1 VDTAATGLLV
11 FGYPTSII
19 VIVRWL
25 PVVRERRWRWLIAH
39 HAGVAAI
46 VAGWAIKDNTRA
58 VVVNATWLAVSSVWF
73 ALGGRRHASTRS
85 RP

>member
-1 VDTAATGLLV
+1 MDTAAAGLLA
-11 FGYPTSII
+11 FGYPTSIV

-46 VAGWAIKDNTRA
+46 VAGWAIKGNTRA
-58 VVVNATWLAVSSVWF
+58 VVVNASWLAVSSVWF
-73 ALGGRRHASTRS
+73 ALGRRRRASTLS
-85 RP
+85 SS